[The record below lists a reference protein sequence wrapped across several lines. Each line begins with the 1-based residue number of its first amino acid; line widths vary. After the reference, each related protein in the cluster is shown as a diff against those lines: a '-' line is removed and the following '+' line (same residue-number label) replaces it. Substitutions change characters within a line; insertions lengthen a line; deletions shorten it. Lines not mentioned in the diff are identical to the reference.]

1 MKSKEPILL
10 TDEQM
15 QNFIVNGYI
24 VFKTDLP
31 TTFHQEIFEK
41 TERVFEEEGN
51 PGNNLLPR
59 LPEIQEIFDHPRVDG
74 ALTSIMGKNY
84 LMHAHRHCHYNPPKS
99 GGQGMHK
106 DSWAKFHHHTRWAM
120 VLYYPQDTPPEI
132 GPTAVVPG
140 SQYYNTKA
148 ADGSEVQLHGEA
160 GTITIVHYDLWH
172 RATPNLTDDKKRFM
186 MKFLFTRM
194 EEPEEPSWENK
205 TAQWLSDKDNPDYPM
220 WHEIW
225 NWHRGEQK
233 PITTNHQQPI
243 SDLIE
248 DLQSEDESTCLRS
261 AYALGAHGQSAIPHL
276 IDTLKNESKTVRQN
290 VTYALSSM
298 NQIAVPELIEAAKDT
313 NANVRAGVADAL
325 GDISLNAQDA
335 TSVLIDTAMDSDTT
349 VRQLS
354 TDALGLVSQKSSAA
368 VPVLIDNLKDSDD
381 WVRRNASL
389 ALARLGPHAKEA
401 IPDLKLALKD
411 ENRYVCAN
419 SLEAMKRINT
429 PESETAVLDFLIA
442 SRWCPITTQKST
454 F

>member
-1 MKSKEPILL
+1 P
-10 TDEQM
+10 
-15 QNFIVNGYI
+15 
-24 VFKTDLP
+24 
-31 TTFHQEIFEK
+31 H
-41 TERVFEEEGN
+41 
-51 PGNNLLPR
+51 
-59 LPEIQEIFDHPRVDG
+59 VDG
-74 ALTSIMGKNY
+74 ALTSIMGENY

-132 GPTAVVPG
+132 GPTAVAPG

-148 ADGSEVQLHGEA
+148 ADGNEVQLHGEA
-160 GTITIVHYDLWH
+160 GTIAIIHYDLWH

-194 EEPEEPSWENK
+194 EEPEKPSWENK
-205 TAQWLSDKDNPDYPM
+205 TDQWLSDKDSPDYPM

-225 NWHRGEQK
+225 NWHRGEPN
-233 PITTNHQQPI
+233 PIKMDRQQSI
-243 SDLIE
+243 SELIE
-248 DLQSEDESTCLRS
+248 NLQSEDESTCLRS
-261 AYALGAHGQSAIPHL
+261 AYALCGSGQSAIPNL
-276 IDTLKNESKTVRQN
+276 VDTLQNESKTVRRN

-298 NQIAVPELIEAAKDT
+298 NQVAVPALIEATKDT
-313 NANVRAGVADAL
+313 NANVRAGVTDAL
-325 GDISLNAQDA
+325 GDISLKAQDA
-335 TSVLIDTAMDSDTT
+335 TSVLIDAATDSDTT

-354 TDALGLVSQKSSAA
+354 TDALGLVGQKSSAA
-368 VPVLIDNLKDSDD
+368 VPVLAGNLQDSDD

-389 ALARLGPHAKEA
+389 ALARLGSHAEEA
-401 IPDLKLALKD
+401 VPDLKSALKD

-429 PESETAVLDFLIA
+429 PESETAVLDFLIT
-442 SRWCPITTQKST
+442 SRWCPITSKKST

>member
-24 VFKTDLP
+24 VFKSDLP

-59 LPEIQEIFDHPRVDG
+59 LPEIQEIFDHPRVGG

-205 TAQWLSDKDNPDYPM
+205 TVQW
-220 WHEIW
+220 
-225 NWHRGEQK
+225 
-233 PITTNHQQPI
+233 
-243 SDLIE
+243 
-248 DLQSEDESTCLRS
+248 
-261 AYALGAHGQSAIPHL
+261 
-276 IDTLKNESKTVRQN
+276 
-290 VTYALSSM
+290 
-298 NQIAVPELIEAAKDT
+298 
-313 NANVRAGVADAL
+313 
-325 GDISLNAQDA
+325 
-335 TSVLIDTAMDSDTT
+335 
-349 VRQLS
+349 
-354 TDALGLVSQKSSAA
+354 
-368 VPVLIDNLKDSDD
+368 
-381 WVRRNASL
+381 
-389 ALARLGPHAKEA
+389 
-401 IPDLKLALKD
+401 
-411 ENRYVCAN
+411 
-419 SLEAMKRINT
+419 
-429 PESETAVLDFLIA
+429 
-442 SRWCPITTQKST
+442 
-454 F
+454 